1 MASVI
6 SAKIFGIEKEYIK
19 KTLENFKGVEHRLEY
34 VRELEGVKYYN
45 DSKATNVNSV
55 WYALKGLTEPLVLI
69 LGGKDKGNDYSQIEK
84 EVKEHVKHIIAIGS
98 SKQKVYD
105 YFSDKMPVTMADD
118 MNDAVIK
125 ARSYAENN
133 DVVLLSPACASFDMF
148 DNYEHRGLVFKE
160 IVNSLK

>member
-1 MASVI
+1 M
-6 SAKIFGIEKEYIK
+6 
-19 KTLENFKGVEHRLEY
+19 
-34 VRELEGVKYYN
+34 
-45 DSKATNVNSV
+45 NSV
-55 WYALKGLTEPLVLI
+55 WYALKGFTEPLVLI
-69 LGGKDKGNDYSQIEK
+69 LGGKDKGNDYTQIEK

-105 YFSDKMPVTMADD
+105 FFKDKLPVTMADD
-118 MNDAVIK
+118 MNDAIVK
-125 ARSYAENN
+125 AKANAVSN